1 MLEKSITENDG
12 SRGCPDART
21 VLGVQWKSRRDSLQG
36 ALCFRLSDVKTV
48 SAVPRYG
55 RDGFCGVP
63 DMGNNLVVKVHYAL
77 VSRKH

>member
-1 MLEKSITENDG
+1 MLKKCITENDG

-21 VLGVQWKSRRDSLQG
+21 VPRVQWKPRRDSLQG
-36 ALCFRLSDVKTV
+36 ALCFHFSDVKTV

-63 DMGNNLVVKVHYAL
+63 DMGNNLVVKVRYAL
-77 VSRKH
+77 GSRKH